1 MNYLIVDRKNNY
13 EVEDVYDFKNLNN
26 YNKIFQKAKPLIT
39 IKIRI
44 SNINEYL
51 LNNIDNKAIDLK
63 ELVKELEEVINERR
77 KVSGN

>member
-1 MNYLIVDRKNNY
+1 M
-13 EVEDVYDFKNLNN
+13 YDFKNLNN

>member
-1 MNYLIVDRKNNY
+1 MDGINKIRAKLEEKKVNYLIVDIKNNY
-13 EVEDVYDFKNLNN
+13 EEEDVYNFKNLNN

-63 ELVKELEEVINERR
+63 ELV
-77 KVSGN
+77 